1 MKPPL
6 VLGSIIG
13 GAALIGASA
22 VGMTYF
28 ALHAVS
34 PPPPAPRPVAE
45 TISPVASAP
54 PAQES
59 PLPEPARQRPVH
71 IRTHRRLCPV
81 PAVYHSRRRLR
92 SVEPT
97 RLRVVRSGYPAPP
110 MYAPPVAAY
119 PSPYWR
125 AGWPGPGW
133 RGRRWRGPEWR
144 YPPRWAY
151 GPRPGYGPGWRDW

>member
-13 GAALIGASA
+13 GVALIGASA

-34 PPPPAPRPVAE
+34 PPPAAPRPVAE
-45 TISPVASAP
+45 ATLPATGAP
-54 PAQES
+54 AAAQEP
-59 PLPEPARQRPVH
+59 PLPGPVRARPNH
-71 IRTHRRLCPV
+71 AHRRLCPV
-81 PAVYHSRRRLR
+81 PAVYHPRRRPRFVQPTHLR
-92 SVEPT
+92 MAQ
-97 RLRVVRSGYPAPP
+97 SGYPPPPP
-110 MYAPPVAAY
+110 MYAPPVQPYA
-119 PSPYWR
+119 SPYWR
-125 AGWPGPGW
+125 AGWRGPG
-133 RGRRWRGPEWR
+133 WR